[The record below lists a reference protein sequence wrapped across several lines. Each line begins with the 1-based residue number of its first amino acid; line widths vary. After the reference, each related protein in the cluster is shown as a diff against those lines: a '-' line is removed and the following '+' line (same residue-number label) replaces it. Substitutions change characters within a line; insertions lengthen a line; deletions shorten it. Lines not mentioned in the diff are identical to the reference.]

1 MGVRGPGTQAAERAH
16 VNDFCLD
23 LFRALRAASFSAHPL
38 QSFTRDQEWPTG
50 VRREHGIPLSQ
61 GEALEVS
68 GGIVGSV
75 VDEDVDAAKFAS
87 GLFHHGL
94 DAGFAGMSQGEGKER
109 KAEVG
114 RSTKGLR
121 ALP

>member
-1 MGVRGPGTQAAERAH
+1 MRVRGPGTQAAERTH
-16 VNDFCLD
+16 VNNFGFDF
-23 LFRALRAASFSAHPL
+23 FRALRAASFSAHPL

-94 DAGFAGMSQGEGKER
+94 DAGFAGYVAVEGKGAY
-109 KAEVG
+109 AE
-114 RSTKGLR
+114 
-121 ALP
+121 